1 MEESID
7 VDGCLRRW
15 KEGDEAAAEELIQHL
30 FPVISKIVRTHLPRR
45 DDEKDLVQ
53 EILMKTFAKL
63 HQFKGD
69 APITHWVSRLALTT
83 CLDRLR
89 AQKIRPEIRQADLT
103 PEESDVFDAAWLTG
117 SSPDAGAAI
126 AARDLVDKILS
137 SLSPEDRSLI
147 LMVDLEGRSLQEIAD
162 AMGWSISKVKM
173 RLFRVRPQLRQMI
186 QRLENENEQN

>member
-1 MEESID
+1 MDEAID
-7 VDGCLRRW
+7 VKGCLRRW
-15 KEGDEAAAEELIQHL
+15 KEGDEAAAEELIRHL
-30 FPVISKIVRTHLPRR
+30 YPVISKIVRTHLPRR

-53 EILMKTFAKL
+53 EILMKTFSRL
-63 HQFKGD
+63 HQYKGD
-69 APITHWVSRLALTT
+69 APITHWVSRLAVTT

-89 AQKIRPEIRQADLT
+89 AQKIRPEVRQADLT

-117 SSPDAGAAI
+117 SSPDAGDAI

-147 LMVDLEGRSLQEIAD
+147 LMVDLEGRSLQEISETT
-162 AMGWSISKVKM
+162 GWSISKIKM

-186 QRLENENEQN
+186 HKLEDRK

>member
-1 MEESID
+1 MDEPID

-15 KEGDEAAAEELIQHL
+15 KEGDEAAAEALIHHL

-45 DDEKDLVQ
+45 DDEQ

-117 SSPDAGAAI
+117 SSPDASSAI

-137 SLSPEDRSLI
+137 SLSPEDRSLV

-162 AMGWSISKVKM
+162 ILGWSISKVKM
-173 RLFRVRPQLRQMI
+173 RLFRVRPHLRQLI
-186 QRLENENEQN
+186 RKLENENERN

>member
-1 MEESID
+1 MDESID
-7 VDGCLRRW
+7 VDDCLRRW
-15 KEGDEAAAEELIQHL
+15 KEGSQAAAEELIQHL

-173 RLFRVRPQLRQMI
+173 RLFRVRPQLRQLI
-186 QRLENENEQN
+186 HRLENENEQN

>member
-1 MEESID
+1 MDEAFD
-7 VDGCLRRW
+7 VNRCLQRW
-15 KEGDEAAAEELIQHL
+15 KEGHEAAAEELIKHL

-63 HQFKGD
+63 HQYKGD

-89 AQKIRPEIRQADLT
+89 AQKIRPEVRRADLT
-103 PEESDVFDAAWLTG
+103 QEESDAFDAAWLMG
-117 SSPDAGAAI
+117 SSPAATEAI
-126 AARDLVDKILS
+126 AARDVVDKVLG

-147 LMVDLEGRSLQEIAD
+147 LMVDLEGRSMQEIAELT
-162 AMGWSISKVKM
+162 GWSISKIKM

-186 QRLENENEQN
+186 RKLEEQQ